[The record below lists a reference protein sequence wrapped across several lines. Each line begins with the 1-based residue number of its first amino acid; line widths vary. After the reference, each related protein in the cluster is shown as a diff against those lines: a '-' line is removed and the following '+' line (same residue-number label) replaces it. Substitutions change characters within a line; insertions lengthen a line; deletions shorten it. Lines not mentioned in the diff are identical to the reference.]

1 MPVTVTCVRDG
12 FAGKGSGMGTKLIID
27 TDPGVD
33 DALAIA
39 LAALSPDVDLL
50 GVTSVFG
57 NVPLERTTSNARRLL
72 ELFGRTDVPVAAG
85 AARPL
90 VYSKPRDAK
99 EVHGG
104 DGLSGHSYTLPE
116 ATRPLE
122 ERDAVRL
129 MLDLLETSD
138 EPVTIAPIGPLTNI
152 AALLAAHP
160 GAAAKIARLVIMGG
174 GVTFGNS
181 TTAAEFN
188 IWSDPEAARRV
199 LVEEDVPVVL
209 VPLDLTHRC
218 AVDGEWL
225 AKLASSGPVGAV
237 LEGLTSTYRQ
247 HYTRVF
253 GEDRMV
259 MHDAVAV
266 AEAIS
271 PGILH
276 TETYRVDVDCG
287 LGPARGQTLVDRRRL
302 GEDDPQFSPG
312 RPIEVAL
319 DTDLDGLRGFVL
331 DRLTGAAR

>member
-1 MPVTVTCVRDG
+1 
-12 FAGKGSGMGTKLIID
+12 MGTKLIID

-50 GVTSVFG
+50 GVTTVFG
-57 NVPLERTTSNARRLL
+57 NVPLPKTTANALRLL

-85 AARPL
+85 AAQPL

-99 EVHGG
+99 EVHGD
-104 DGLSGHSYTLPE
+104 DGLSGHADTLPE
-116 ATRPLE
+116 ATRQLDT
-122 ERDAVRL
+122 RDAVSL
-129 MLDLLETSD
+129 ILSLLESSD

-160 GAAAKIARLVIMGG
+160 AARERIARLVIMGG

-218 AVDGEWL
+218 AVDGDWL
-225 AKLASSGPVGAV
+225 AKLAASGPVGAA
-237 LEGLTSTYRQ
+237 LEGLTSTYRR

-253 GEDRMV
+253 GADRMV

-271 PGILH
+271 PGILR
-276 TETYRVDVDCG
+276 TESYPVDVDCG

-302 GEDDPQFSPG
+302 ESDDPQHVPG
-312 RPIEVAL
+312 RTIEVAI

-331 DRLTGAAR
+331 DRLTGGR

>member
-1 MPVTVTCVRDG
+1 
-12 FAGKGSGMGTKLIID
+12 MGTKLIID

-50 GVTSVFG
+50 GVTTVFG
-57 NVPLERTTSNARRLL
+57 NVPLPKTTANARRLL
-72 ELFGRTDVPVAAG
+72 ELFGRADVPVAAG
-85 AARPL
+85 AVQPL

-104 DGLSGHSYTLPE
+104 DGLSGHAGTLPE
-116 ATRPLE
+116 ATRPLDT
-122 ERDAVRL
+122 RDAVSL
-129 MLDLLETSD
+129 ILSLLEAAD

-160 GAAAKIARLVIMGG
+160 GAREKIARLVIMGG

-218 AVDGEWL
+218 AVDGDWL
-225 AKLASSGPVGAV
+225 AKLAASGKVGAV
-237 LEGLTSTYRQ
+237 LEGLTSTYRR

-253 GEDRMV
+253 GADRMV

-276 TETYRVDVDCG
+276 TESYPLDVDCG
-287 LGPARGQTLVDRRRL
+287 LGPARGQTLVDRRHL
-302 GEDDPQFSPG
+302 GSDDPQYVPG
-312 RPIEVAL
+312 RTIEVATE
-319 DTDLDGLRGFVL
+319 TDLDGLRGFVL
-331 DRLTGAAR
+331 DRLTGGR